1 MTFGPGIAIS
11 SFILPGAGPLPKRR
25 PGLPEPG
32 TDICPWL
39 TLLPQATSV
48 KRQAIMNAQE
58 QPVEKIEPEGAV
70 HRGHRLSAAGGVIH
84 PTAQVTSSTFEPWT
98 EVGEG
103 ARIVNSTFEAYA
115 YCDRF
120 ADIANTTV
128 GRFSNIAA
136 MTRIG
141 PTDHPFSHAAQHH
154 FLYRSSYYW
163 DDTPDD
169 PAFFAARAARRTTLG
184 ADCWIGHGAIIK
196 PELSIGIGSI
206 VAAGAV
212 VTRNVDP
219 FMIVAG
225 CPAQPLRA
233 RFDPR
238 TIDRLLTL
246 AWWTWDHARLR
257 AALLDFRSL
266 KAEAFLEKYGA

>member
-1 MTFGPGIAIS
+1 MNTRSQPLEKTAPES
-11 SFILPGAGPLPKRR
+11 LPA
-25 PGLPEPG
+25 
-32 TDICPWL
+32 
-39 TLLPQATSV
+39 
-48 KRQAIMNAQE
+48 
-58 QPVEKIEPEGAV
+58 
-70 HRGHRLSAAGGVIH
+70 RGRRLSPDGAVIH
-84 PTAQVTSSTFEPWT
+84 PTAQVVNSSFEAWT

-103 ARIVNSTFEAYA
+103 ARILNSTLKAYA

-141 PTDHPFSHAAQHH
+141 PTDHPYTHAAQHH

-163 DDTPDD
+163 DDAADD
-169 PAFFAARAARRTTLG
+169 PAFFDARAARRTTLG

-196 PELSIGIGSI
+196 PELTLGIGAV

-212 VTRNVDP
+212 VTKDVDP

-225 CPAQPLRA
+225 CPAVPMRA
-233 RFDPR
+233 RFAQGV
-238 TIDRLLTL
+238 IDRLLAL
-246 AWWTWDHARLR
+246 AWWDWPHDRLR
-257 AALLDFRSL
+257 AALEDFRTL
-266 KAEAFLEKYGA
+266 QAEAFLEKHHA